1 MTFYLD
7 EKKIQVETRLLEITD
22 RVSRLRYGLTR
33 FLATL
38 SLRNGGKTQ
47 EYEGPAGTAGP

>member
-7 EKKIQVETRLLEITD
+7 EKKIQVERK
-22 RVSRLRYGLTR
+22 
-33 FLATL
+33 
-38 SLRNGGKTQ
+38 GGEEENQ